1 MCVYIYPSL
10 AIYSTILNRY
20 HILNMILGYRSV
32 HEIKASS
39 VSPEAYGLWEK
50 KVRNKV

>member
-1 MCVYIYPSL
+1 
-10 AIYSTILNRY
+10 
-20 HILNMILGYRSV
+20 MILGYRSV